1 MGDDAAPQ
9 TKVDCLIVG
18 GGPAGLT
25 SAIYLTRFRRS
36 IALVDAGSSRAS
48 LIPKSHNYPGFPD
61 GISGEELL
69 DRLRRQAGRYGAAI
83 LHGRVKRIAR
93 NGAGYIGETEGIRIG
108 ARKVLLATGV
118 VDRNPTLPNLKA
130 LIASGD
136 IRHCPICDG
145 FEVQNQTVAV
155 LGPVREASRKL
166 LFLRAFTRDL
176 ILWPVGPDISLAPE
190 EERLLREAGVK
201 FPLRAVKDVHVQGDC
216 VACLYDDGSV
226 ERVDVL
232 YPALG
237 VDPRSELI
245 KELGGEVND
254 TGCIVT
260 DDHQRTN
267 LPGIYAAG
275 DVVTELDQLAVA
287 AGHAAIAAT
296 DIHNALSAEDRAAE
310 AARRQS

>member
-1 MGDDAAPQ
+1 MADSADVGN
-9 TKVDCLIVG
+9 KVDCLIVG

-25 SAIYLTRFRRS
+25 AAIYLTRFRRS
-36 IALVDAGSSRAS
+36 IALVDSGSSRAS

-83 LHGRVKRIAR
+83 LHGRVRRLTR
-93 NGAGYIGETEGIRIG
+93 NGAGFVGETEGVRLA

-118 VDRNPTLPNLKA
+118 IDRNPTLPNLKA

-145 FEVQNQTVAV
+145 FEVQDQTVAV
-155 LGPVREASRKL
+155 LGPVREAARKL
-166 LFLRAFTRDL
+166 LFLRTFTRRL
-176 ILWPVGPDISLAPE
+176 VLWPVGPDVSLPQN
-190 EERLLREAGVK
+190 EERLLREAGVA
-201 FPLRAVKDVHVQGDC
+201 FPLRAIEDVHVQGDA
-216 VACLYDDGSV
+216 VAALLDDGSV
-226 ERVDVL
+226 QRVDVL

-237 VDPRSELI
+237 VDPRSELLQ
-245 KELGGEVND
+245 ELGGEVNEA
-254 TGCIVT
+254 GCIVT
-260 DDHQRTN
+260 DDHQRTDIA
-267 LPGIYAAG
+267 GVYAAG

-296 DIHNALSAEDRAAE
+296 DIHNVLSAEDRAAE
-310 AARRQS
+310 ARN